1 MKDILD
7 ELGFRLMKSDS
18 ILAKGLSFS
27 ISLRWPIH
35 HINIQSFNTGRRIKH
50 HKKYRKYHLSVVFL
64 TSYFG
69 AFLWGVVLLF
79 VWLKRGESAL
89 IVLVPAEQRVPLPEK
104 RL

>member
-1 MKDILD
+1 
-7 ELGFRLMKSDS
+7 MKSDS
-18 ILAKGLSFS
+18 ILAKGVKLLYLPTVANPPYKRIEF
-27 ISLRWPIH
+27 
-35 HINIQSFNTGRRIKH
+35 TERRIEH

-64 TSYFG
+64 KSYFG